1 MSESYTTLFKDGE
14 YEFTEKRSRFIG
26 YAKRVETEKE
36 ALDFVSSIKCLHK
49 TATHNVFAYTLR
61 EGNLQRYS
69 DDGEPQGTAGLPVL
83 DVLSRG
89 GITDAAIVVTRYFG
103 GTLLGTGGLVR
114 AYSLAAAKAVENA
127 EIAIMKT
134 CSVFE
139 LFCDYP
145 DYDRL
150 VALLPSLGAKI
161 AESDFSDRVR
171 LIITL
176 MKEQSEELL
185 VKVRELTRGKGEP
198 RLIEEKFVP
207 IIKKDIDR

>member
-1 MSESYTTLFKDGE
+1 MPESYTTLYKDGE

-36 ALDFVSSIKCLHK
+36 ALDFVSSIKSLHK

-89 GITDAAIVVTRYFG
+89 EITDAAIVVTRYFG

-127 EIAIMKT
+127 EIAVMRT

>member
-1 MSESYTTLFKDGE
+1 MPESYTTLYKDGE

-36 ALDFVSSIKCLHK
+36 ALDFVSSIKSLHK

-127 EIAIMKT
+127 EIAVMKT